1 MTTTDDD
8 VFLAFERWAE
18 ARGVRFARDACVV
31 KRDAHRGA
39 WIEGARDGGRGEILL
54 EVPKSAC
61 LSTTTSALGDGGC
74 LLYTSPS
81 PRDRSLA
88 RMPSSA

>member
-31 KRDAHRGA
+31 K
-39 WIEGARDGGRGEILL
+39 
-54 EVPKSAC
+54 
-61 LSTTTSALGDGGC
+61 LSLIHI
-74 LLYTSPS
+74 
-81 PRDRSLA
+81 
-88 RMPSSA
+88 

>member
-18 ARGVRFARDACVV
+18 GRGLRFARDACVV

-39 WIEGARDGGRGEILL
+39 WIEGARDGGRGLG
-54 EVPKSAC
+54 SG
-61 LSTTTSALGDGGC
+61 GDG
-74 LLYTSPS
+74 
-81 PRDRSLA
+81 PRWKSEMHATRS
-88 RMPSSA
+88 R